1 MAAAPKASS
10 APKPR
15 IRVRVGDSY
24 ENFAARLGIGSEN
37 YATQSTYGFNPITR
51 VRVLLEWM
59 YRGSWLVGKAVDC
72 IPQDMCKRGIKF
84 LGIQDLKKIET
95 LKHGMR
101 KYGLWQ
107 SVMMTLT
114 WARLY
119 GGAICVMMIK
129 GQDVSTPLRVETV
142 SKGQLQ
148 GFLVLDRWM
157 IEPSLED
164 LVTDMDDADLGK
176 PRFYTITADAPALP
190 RLRVHHSRVMR
201 FVGVELPYWQ
211 MIAENMW
218 GMSVLERLYDRLV
231 AFDSA
236 TQGASQLMYRA
247 DIRTYSVE
255 GLRKIIAAG
264 GPAFDALI
272 SQIKHNSLW
281 QANERMFVIDSTDKF
296 ERQQYAFTGISDT
309 ILQFGQQISG
319 AIDIPLTRL
328 FGQSPAGMN
337 ATGESDLVT
346 YYDGILQ
353 RQEID
358 LRPRLGKPLRVIARA
373 EGVDDEGVSDF
384 NFLPLWQLTEEEKST
399 VAEKITALA
408 IAAVESGII
417 SEKTALKELRAQS
430 SITGVWT
437 QITDED
443 IDNADDQRP
452 PSQAEVAKQM
462 QEQLEKEPEP
472 GEVEPGEPGGEGKPP
487 GEKPPP
493 GSPPVEKANPIHL
506 AITRGAGDRA
516 VHSQRQFQ
524 GIPIV
529 IETPK
534 NGWRRGF
541 GWESKMPGD
550 YGYIEN
556 TGSTEGVYEGI
567 DVLVGPDA
575 GAPDVWIAD
584 LYRPD
589 GKFDEHK
596 VLLGWPTEKVANAAL
611 RACYDKQ
618 NWREPLAHLTVEQ
631 FKTWLSSGDL
641 MSPIS
646 GRPGSTLPGQGS
658 STQGAVGEVLVG
670 GTRVQTKRVRTF
682 MPKRVN

>member
-1 MAAAPKASS
+1 MAAAPRSS
-10 APKPR
+10 AAPKPR

-24 ENFAARLGIGSEN
+24 ENFAARLGIGTEN

-51 VRVLLEWM
+51 VRTLLEWM

-95 LKHGMR
+95 LKQGMR
-101 KYGLWQ
+101 RYGLWQ
-107 SVMMTLT
+107 HVMMTLT
-114 WARLY
+114 WSRLY

-142 SKGQLQ
+142 GKGQLQ

-264 GPAFDALI
+264 GPAYDALV
-272 SQIKHNSLW
+272 SQIKHNALW

-319 AIDIPLTRL
+319 AMDIPLTRL

-337 ATGESDLVT
+337 ATGESDLIT
-346 YYDGILQ
+346 YYDGIQQ
-353 RQEID
+353 RQETD
-358 LRPRLGKPLRVIARA
+358 LRPRLGKPLRVIARS

-384 NFLPLWQLTEEEKST
+384 TFNPLWQLTEEEKST

-417 SEKTALKELRAQS
+417 SEKTALKELRSQS
-430 SITGVWT
+430 SLTGVWT

-443 IDNADDQRP
+443 IDSADDRRP
-452 PSQAEVAKQM
+452 PSQAEVAEKMEEQM
-462 QEQLEKEPEP
+462 QSLPEPEGDMPKEPAE
-472 GEVEPGEPGGEGKPP
+472 GG
-487 GEKPPP
+487 KPPP
-493 GSPPVEKANPIHL
+493 GSPPVAKNDPLHL
-506 AITRGAGDRA
+506 SIIRGAGDTAIVR
-516 VHSQRQFQ
+516 REFQ
-524 GIPIV
+524 GIPIA

-534 NGWRRGF
+534 NGWRNGF
-541 GWESKMPGD
+541 GLTSTKMPGD
-550 YGYIEN
+550 YGYIMN
-556 TGSTEGVYEGI
+556 TGSTEGAYEGI
-567 DVLVGPDA
+567 DVLVGPEA
-575 GAPDVWIAD
+575 GAPDVWVAD
-584 LYRPD
+584 MYRPD

-596 VLLGWPTEKVANAAL
+596 VLLGWSSETIARKAL
-611 RACYDKQ
+611 RDCYKDR
-618 NWREPLAHLTVEQ
+618 NWREPLTHMTVEN

-641 MSPIS
+641 MSPIA
-646 GRPGSTLPGQGS
+646 GRPGSHLPGQGS
-658 STQGAVGEVLVG
+658 ASQGAVGEVLVG
-670 GTRVQTKRVRTF
+670 GTRDPQVAPRKKLFSPR
-682 MPKRVN
+682 RVN

>member
-1 MAAAPKASS
+1 MA

-15 IRVRVGDSY
+15 IRVKVGDSF
-24 ENFAARLGIGSEN
+24 ENFAARLGIGAEN

-51 VRVLLEWM
+51 IRTLLEWM

-84 LGIQDLKKIET
+84 VGIQDLKRIEG
-95 LKHGMR
+95 LKHGIR
-101 KYGLWQ
+101 RYGLWQ

-129 GQDVSTPLRVETV
+129 GQDVSTPLRVETIK
-142 SKGQLQ
+142 KGQLQ

-157 IEPSLED
+157 VEPSLED

-264 GPAFDALI
+264 GPAYDALI
-272 SQIKHNSLW
+272 AQIKHNSLW
-281 QANERMFVIDSTDKF
+281 QANERMFIIDSADKF
-296 ERQQYAFTGISDT
+296 ERQQYAFSGISDT

-337 ATGESDLVT
+337 ATGESDLIT
-346 YYDGILQ
+346 YYDGIQQ
-353 RQEID
+353 RQETD
-358 LRPRLGKPLRVIARA
+358 LRPRLGKPLRAIARS
-373 EGVDDEGVSDF
+373 EGIDDDGITDYAF
-384 NFLPLWQLTEEEKST
+384 TPLWQLTEEQKS
-399 VAEKITALA
+399 VIAEKTTAMV
-408 IAAVESGII
+408 IASTEAGLT
-417 SEKTALKELRAQS
+417 SEKTALKELRSQS
-430 SITGVWT
+430 GLTGYWT

-443 IDNADDQRP
+443 IDKADDRTP
-452 PSQAEVAKQM
+452 PSQAEVAEQM
-462 QEQLEKEPEP
+462 EEQMEKADEEN
-472 GEVEPGEPGGEGKPP
+472 GFSEEAEEGKPP
-487 GEKPPP
+487 PKPL
-493 GSPPVEKANPIHL
+493 GSPPRPEPKPLRLSIA
-506 AITRGAGDRA
+506 RGAG
-516 VHSQRQFQ
+516 
-524 GIPIV
+524 
-529 IETPK
+529 
-534 NGWRRGF
+534 
-541 GWESKMPGD
+541 
-550 YGYIEN
+550 
-556 TGSTEGVYEGI
+556 GV
-567 DVLVGPDA
+567 
-575 GAPDVWIAD
+575 GA
-584 LYRPD
+584 
-589 GKFDEHK
+589 
-596 VLLGWPTEKVANAAL
+596 
-611 RACYDKQ
+611 
-618 NWREPLAHLTVEQ
+618 
-631 FKTWLSSGDL
+631 
-641 MSPIS
+641 
-646 GRPGSTLPGQGS
+646 
-658 STQGAVGEVLVG
+658 
-670 GTRVQTKRVRTF
+670 
-682 MPKRVN
+682 